1 MIKVDSENGQ
11 VNVQMDGHVYECLA
25 DTLCAI
31 HAMGNYFRDRPKA
44 FATFR
49 EFLTK
54 MVNSGMMFEDLSD
67 DEATIFFPANC
78 RIGKQEGKNDF

>member
-1 MIKVDSENGQ
+1 MVKVDSENGH
-11 VNVQMDGHVYECLA
+11 VSVQMEGHVSECLA
-25 DTLCAI
+25 DALCAI
-31 HAMGNYFRDRPKA
+31 HAMSGYFRDRPEV

-67 DEATIFFPANC
+67 GEATIFS
-78 RIGKQEGKNDF
+78 GKLSDW